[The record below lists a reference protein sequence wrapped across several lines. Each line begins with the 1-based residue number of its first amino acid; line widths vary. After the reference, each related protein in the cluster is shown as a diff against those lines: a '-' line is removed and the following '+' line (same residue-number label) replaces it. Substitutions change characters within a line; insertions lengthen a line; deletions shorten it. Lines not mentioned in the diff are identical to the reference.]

1 MPEHFPSPQTSPS
14 PLTGEGRSEGKNRIG
29 TVKSPSGTDS
39 DLHSRALGAYLGLA
53 VGDALG
59 APVEFLTAREIA
71 QRGTHAEMTG
81 GGWLKLKPGQITDDT
96 EMSLCL
102 GRAWIEAGGWDARRA
117 AEHFAKWLRS
127 HPIDV
132 GNTCR
137 RGIRRYLLDGSLQGA
152 SSEGDAGNG
161 AAMRI
166 LPVALATLGDDF
178 AFEQAAIAQAH
189 ITHHHPLSDAA
200 ILVLGRMVHRLLEGQ
215 GVKAC
220 RQLANGLIEAHPKF
234 RFSPYPGRASGYIVD
249 TMQTVLHHF
258 FATDSFESC
267 VVETVNRGEDADTTG
282 AIVGMLAGALYGVEA
297 IPKRWLDKLAPEV
310 RAEIESQTQVLLKGA
325 PS

>member
-1 MPEHFPSPQTSPS
+1 M
-14 PLTGEGRSEGKNRIG
+14 I
-29 TVKSPSGTDS
+29 

-59 APVEFLTAREIA
+59 APVEFLTRREIA
-71 QRGTHAEMTG
+71 QRGIHSEMTG

-102 GRAWIEAGGWDARRA
+102 GRAWLEAGGWDARLA
-117 AEHFAKWLRS
+117 AEHFVGWLKH

-137 RGIRRYLLDGSLQGA
+137 RGIRRYMLDGSLA
-152 SSEGDAGNG
+152 APPSEGDGGNG

-166 LPVALATLGDDF
+166 APIALATYGDDTLF
-178 AFEQAAIAQAH
+178 AQAAIEQAH

-200 ILVLGRMVHRLLEGQ
+200 TLTLGRMVHALLAGQ
-215 GVKAC
+215 SASEC
-220 RQLANGLIEAHPKF
+220 RKYASALVEAHSLF
-234 RFSPYPGRASGYIVD
+234 RYMPYRGRASGYIVD
-249 TMQTVLHHF
+249 TMQTVLHYF

-267 VVETVNRGEDADTTG
+267 VVQTVNQGEDADTTG
-282 AIVGMLAGALYGVEA
+282 AIAGMLAGALYGVEA
-297 IPKRWLDKLAPEV
+297 IPKRWLDKLDNKV
-310 RAEIESQTQVLLKGA
+310 RAEIEHQVQALLKGKLR
-325 PS
+325 